1 MRLFTSTWRF
11 YVAVILV
18 IGSIGSLFSLG
29 VKEFAAG
36 IIVSVLLILPELLYF
51 LKPAASIWKKWDE
64 SANSQKQQD
73 RIDRARSG
81 DLTPRWVDVK
91 GKIASFTGSDGG
103 VAYKTTLKKCS
114 CPDFAK
120 RGVPCKHMFYLADRC
135 DLIDR

>member
-1 MRLFTSTWRF
+1 MRLFTTTWRF

-64 SANSQKQQD
+64 SASSQKQQD

-91 GKIASFTGSDGG
+91 GKIANFTGSDGG

-114 CPDFAK
+114 CPDFT
-120 RGVPCKHMFYLADRC
+120 MLTDILRC
-135 DLIDR
+135 A